1 MKIISLSFFGG
12 IVFTVLIFAFMCCA
26 IGEDFIRHKD
36 RRHPALYK
44 YVIFIFMGI
53 LLTVFSF
60 LFVVLTETNVLKIL
74 LNIDMSHSSLISLI
88 GSILSHSSLIS
99 LIGSIFVCIAAFIL
113 VRYFA
118 YILTP
123 EFTKK
128 SESEIAQVQKQTI
141 LLSILNVFIE
151 LFVIGYYRDVLWY
164 VISWIFY

>member
-1 MKIISLSFFGG
+1 MKITSLSFFGG

-44 YVIFIFMGI
+44 YVIFIFMGM

-60 LFVVLTETNVLKIL
+60 LFVVLTETNVLEIL
-74 LNIDMSHSSLISLI
+74 LNIDM
-88 GSILSHSSLIS
+88 SHSSLIS

-164 VISWIFY
+164 VISWILC

>member
-1 MKIISLSFFGG
+1 MKITGLSFFGG

-36 RRHPALYK
+36 RRHPSLYK

-60 LFVVLTETNVLKIL
+60 LFVVLTETNVLEIL
-74 LNIDMSHSSLISLI
+74 LNIDM
-88 GSILSHSSLIS
+88 SHSSLIS

-123 EFTKK
+123 GFTKK
-128 SESEIAQVQKQTI
+128 SESEIVQVQKQTI

-151 LFVIGYYRDVLWY
+151 LFIIGYYRDVLWY
-164 VISWIFY
+164 IISWIFY

>member
-1 MKIISLSFFGG
+1 MKITGLSFFGG
-12 IVFTVLIFAFMCCA
+12 IVFTVLIFAFMCCD
-26 IGEDFIRHKD
+26 IGEDLIRHKD
-36 RRHPALYK
+36 RRHPSLYK

-60 LFVVLTETNVLKIL
+60 LFVVLTETNVLEIL
-74 LNIDMSHSSLISLI
+74 LNIDM
-88 GSILSHSSLIS
+88 SHSSLIS

-151 LFVIGYYRDVLWY
+151 LFIIWYYRDVLWY

>member
-1 MKIISLSFFGG
+1 MKIISLSFFWG

-36 RRHPALYK
+36 RRHPSLYK

-60 LFVVLTETNVLKIL
+60 LFVVLTETNVLEIL
-74 LNIDMSHSSLISLI
+74 LNIDM
-88 GSILSHSSLIS
+88 SHSSLIS

-113 VRYFA
+113 ARYFA

-151 LFVIGYYRDVLWY
+151 LFVIGYYRDVLWHI
-164 VISWIFY
+164 ISWIFY

>member
-1 MKIISLSFFGG
+1 MKIISLSFFWG

-88 GSILSHSSLIS
+88 GSI
-99 LIGSIFVCIAAFIL
+99 FVCIAAFIL

-164 VISWIFY
+164 VISWIFC

>member
-1 MKIISLSFFGG
+1 MKITGLSFFGG

-36 RRHPALYK
+36 RRHPSLYK

-60 LFVVLTETNVLKIL
+60 LFVVLTETNVLEIL
-74 LNIDMSHSSLISLI
+74 LNIDM
-88 GSILSHSSLIS
+88 SHSSLIS

-141 LLSILNVFIE
+141 QTVKKFHLTSKKLLDMHHIIL
-151 LFVIGYYRDVLWY
+151 Y
-164 VISWIFY
+164 SCHS

>member
-1 MKIISLSFFGG
+1 MKITGLSFFGG

-36 RRHPALYK
+36 RRHPSLYK

-88 GSILSHSSLIS
+88 GSIL
-99 LIGSIFVCIAAFIL
+99 VCITAFIL
-113 VRYFA
+113 ARYFA
-118 YILTP
+118 YILAP
-123 EFTKK
+123 EFTEK

-151 LFVIGYYRDVLWY
+151 LFIIWYYRDVLWY

>member
-1 MKIISLSFFGG
+1 MKITGLSFFGG
-12 IVFTVLIFAFMCCA
+12 IVFTVLIFDFMCCA

-36 RRHPALYK
+36 RRHPSLYK

-60 LFVVLTETNVLKIL
+60 LFVVLTETNVLEIL
-74 LNIDMSHSSLISLI
+74 LNIDM
-88 GSILSHSSLIS
+88 SHSSLIS

-128 SESEIAQVQKQTI
+128 SESEIAQAQKQTI

>member
-1 MKIISLSFFGG
+1 MKITSLLFFWG
-12 IVFTVLIFAFMCCA
+12 IVFTVLIFIFTCCA

-60 LFVVLTETNVLKIL
+60 LFVVLTETNVLEIL
-74 LNIDMSHSSLISLI
+74 LNIDMSHSSLIS
-88 GSILSHSSLIS
+88 
-99 LIGSIFVCIAAFIL
+99 VCIAAFIL

>member
-1 MKIISLSFFGG
+1 MKITSLLFFWG
-12 IVFTVLIFAFMCCA
+12 IVFTVLIFIFTCCD
-26 IGEDFIRHKD
+26 IGEDLIRHKD
-36 RRHPALYK
+36 RRHPSLYK

-60 LFVVLTETNVLKIL
+60 LFVVLTETNVLEIL
-74 LNIDMSHSSLISLI
+74 LNIDM
-88 GSILSHSSLIS
+88 SHSSLIS

-164 VISWIFY
+164 VISWVFC

>member
-1 MKIISLSFFGG
+1 MKITGLSFFGG

-36 RRHPALYK
+36 RRHPSLYK

-60 LFVVLTETNVLKIL
+60 LFVVLTETNVLEIL
-74 LNIDMSHSSLISLI
+74 LNIDM
-88 GSILSHSSLIS
+88 SHSSLIS

-151 LFVIGYYRDVLWY
+151 LFIIGYYRDVLWY
-164 VISWIFY
+164 VIFWIFY

>member
-1 MKIISLSFFGG
+1 MKIISLSFFWG

-36 RRHPALYK
+36 RRHPSLYK

-60 LFVVLTETNVLKIL
+60 LFVVLTETNVLEIL
-74 LNIDMSHSSLISLI
+74 LNIDM
-88 GSILSHSSLIS
+88 SHSSLIS

-164 VISWIFY
+164 VISWIFC

>member
-1 MKIISLSFFGG
+1 
-12 IVFTVLIFAFMCCA
+12 MCCA

-60 LFVVLTETNVLKIL
+60 LFVVLTETNVLEIL
-74 LNIDMSHSSLISLI
+74 LNIDM
-88 GSILSHSSLIS
+88 SHSSLIS

-128 SESEIAQVQKQTI
+128 SESEIVQVQKQTI

-151 LFVIGYYRDVLWY
+151 LFVIGYYRDLLWY

>member
-1 MKIISLSFFGG
+1 MKITSLSFFGG

-36 RRHPALYK
+36 RRHPSLYK
-44 YVIFIFMGI
+44 YVIFIFMGM

-88 GSILSHSSLIS
+88 GSI
-99 LIGSIFVCIAAFIL
+99 FVCIAAFIL
-113 VRYFA
+113 VQYFA
-118 YILTP
+118 CILTP

>member
-1 MKIISLSFFGG
+1 MKIISLSFFWG

-36 RRHPALYK
+36 RRHPSLYK

-60 LFVVLTETNVLKIL
+60 LFVVLTETNVLEIL
-74 LNIDMSHSSLISLI
+74 LNIDM
-88 GSILSHSSLIS
+88 SHSSLIS

-113 VRYFA
+113 VRYFT

-128 SESEIAQVQKQTI
+128 SESEIVQVQKQTI
-141 LLSILNVFIE
+141 LLSILNVLIE
-151 LFVIGYYRDVLWY
+151 LFIIGYYRDVLWY
-164 VISWIFY
+164 IISWIFY

>member
-1 MKIISLSFFGG
+1 MKITSLSFFGG

-60 LFVVLTETNVLKIL
+60 LFVVLTETNVLEIL
-74 LNIDMSHSSLISLI
+74 LNIDM
-88 GSILSHSSLIS
+88 SHSSLIS

-164 VISWIFY
+164 VISWIFC

>member
-1 MKIISLSFFGG
+1 MKITGLSFFGG

-88 GSILSHSSLIS
+88 GSI
-99 LIGSIFVCIAAFIL
+99 FVCITAFIL

>member
-1 MKIISLSFFGG
+1 MKIISLSFFWG

-36 RRHPALYK
+36 RRHPSLYK

-60 LFVVLTETNVLKIL
+60 LFVVLTETNVLEIL
-74 LNIDMSHSSLISLI
+74 LNIDM
-88 GSILSHSSLIS
+88 SHSSLIS

-118 YILTP
+118 CILTP

-128 SESEIAQVQKQTI
+128 SESEIAQAQKQTI

-151 LFVIGYYRDVLWY
+151 LFIIGYYRDVLWY

>member
-1 MKIISLSFFGG
+1 MKITGLSFFGG

-36 RRHPALYK
+36 RRHPSLYK

-60 LFVVLTETNVLKIL
+60 LFVVLTETNVLEIL
-74 LNIDMSHSSLISLI
+74 LNIDM
-88 GSILSHSSLIS
+88 SHSSLIS

-118 YILTP
+118 YILAP

-128 SESEIAQVQKQTI
+128 SESEIVQAQKQTI

-151 LFVIGYYRDVLWY
+151 LFIIGYYRDVLWY

>member
-1 MKIISLSFFGG
+1 
-12 IVFTVLIFAFMCCA
+12 MCCA

-36 RRHPALYK
+36 RRHPSLYK

-60 LFVVLTETNVLKIL
+60 LFVVLTETNVLEIL
-74 LNIDMSHSSLISLI
+74 LNIDM
-88 GSILSHSSLIS
+88 SHSSLIS

-151 LFVIGYYRDVLWY
+151 LFIIWYYRDVLWY
-164 VISWIFY
+164 VISWIFC

>member
-1 MKIISLSFFGG
+1 MKITSLSFFGG

-44 YVIFIFMGI
+44 YVIFIFMGM

-88 GSILSHSSLIS
+88 GSI
-99 LIGSIFVCIAAFIL
+99 FVCIAAFIL

-118 YILTP
+118 YILAP

-151 LFVIGYYRDVLWY
+151 LFIIWYYRDVLWY
-164 VISWIFY
+164 VISWIFC

>member
-1 MKIISLSFFGG
+1 MKITSLSFFGG

-60 LFVVLTETNVLKIL
+60 LFVVLTETNVLEIL
-74 LNIDMSHSSLISLI
+74 LNIDM
-88 GSILSHSSLIS
+88 SHSSLIS

-118 YILTP
+118 YTLTP

>member
-1 MKIISLSFFGG
+1 MKIIGLSFFWG

-60 LFVVLTETNVLKIL
+60 LFVVLTETNVLEIL
-74 LNIDMSHSSLISLI
+74 LNIDM
-88 GSILSHSSLIS
+88 SHSSLIS

-128 SESEIAQVQKQTI
+128 SESEIVQVQKQTI

>member
-36 RRHPALYK
+36 RRHPSLYK

-60 LFVVLTETNVLKIL
+60 LFVVLTETNVLEIL
-74 LNIDMSHSSLISLI
+74 LNIDM
-88 GSILSHSSLIS
+88 SHSSLIS

-128 SESEIAQVQKQTI
+128 SESEIAQAQKQTI

>member
-1 MKIISLSFFGG
+1 MKITSLSFFGG

-60 LFVVLTETNVLKIL
+60 LFVVLTETNVLEIL
-74 LNIDMSHSSLISLI
+74 LNIDM
-88 GSILSHSSLIS
+88 SHSSLIS

-118 YILTP
+118 YILAP

-128 SESEIAQVQKQTI
+128 SESEIVQAQKQTI

>member
-1 MKIISLSFFGG
+1 MKITSLSFFGG
-12 IVFTVLIFAFMCCA
+12 IIFTVLIFAFMCCA

-44 YVIFIFMGI
+44 YVIFIFMGM

-88 GSILSHSSLIS
+88 GSI
-99 LIGSIFVCIAAFIL
+99 FVCIAAFIL

-118 YILTP
+118 YILAP

-151 LFVIGYYRDVLWY
+151 LFIIWYYRDVLWY
-164 VISWIFY
+164 VISWIFC

>member
-1 MKIISLSFFGG
+1 MKITGLSFFGG

-60 LFVVLTETNVLKIL
+60 LLVVLTETNVLEIL
-74 LNIDMSHSSLISLI
+74 LNIDM
-88 GSILSHSSLIS
+88 SHSSLIS

-128 SESEIAQVQKQTI
+128 SESEIAQAQKQTI

>member
-1 MKIISLSFFGG
+1 
-12 IVFTVLIFAFMCCA
+12 MCCD
-26 IGEDFIRHKD
+26 IGEDLIRHKD
-36 RRHPALYK
+36 RRHPSLYK

-60 LFVVLTETNVLKIL
+60 LFVVLTETNVLEIL
-74 LNIDMSHSSLISLI
+74 LNIDM
-88 GSILSHSSLIS
+88 SHSSLIS

-164 VISWIFY
+164 VISWIFC

>member
-1 MKIISLSFFGG
+1 MKITSLSFFGG

-60 LFVVLTETNVLKIL
+60 LFVVLTETNVLEIL
-74 LNIDMSHSSLISLI
+74 LNIDM
-88 GSILSHSSLIS
+88 SHSSLIS

-113 VRYFA
+113 VQYFA

>member
-1 MKIISLSFFGG
+1 MKITSLSFFGG

-44 YVIFIFMGI
+44 YVIFIFMGM

-88 GSILSHSSLIS
+88 GSI
-99 LIGSIFVCIAAFIL
+99 FVCIAAFIL

-118 YILTP
+118 YILAP

>member
-1 MKIISLSFFGG
+1 MKITGLSFFGG

-36 RRHPALYK
+36 RRHPSLYK

-60 LFVVLTETNVLKIL
+60 LFVVLTETNVLEIL
-74 LNIDMSHSSLISLI
+74 LNIDM
-88 GSILSHSSLIS
+88 SHSSLIS

-128 SESEIAQVQKQTI
+128 SESEIAQAQKQTI

-151 LFVIGYYRDVLWY
+151 FFVIGYYRDVLWY

>member
-1 MKIISLSFFGG
+1 MKITSLSFFGG

-88 GSILSHSSLIS
+88 GSI
-99 LIGSIFVCIAAFIL
+99 FVCMAAFIL

-118 YILTP
+118 YILAP

-128 SESEIAQVQKQTI
+128 SESEIAQVQKLTI

-151 LFVIGYYRDVLWY
+151 LFIVWYYRDVLWY

>member
-1 MKIISLSFFGG
+1 MKITSLSFFGG

-60 LFVVLTETNVLKIL
+60 LFVVLTETNVLEIL
-74 LNIDMSHSSLISLI
+74 LNIDM
-88 GSILSHSSLIS
+88 SHSSLIS

-118 YILTP
+118 CILTP

-128 SESEIAQVQKQTI
+128 SESEIAQAQKQTI

>member
-1 MKIISLSFFGG
+1 MKITGLSFFGG

-44 YVIFIFMGI
+44 YVIFIFMGM

-74 LNIDMSHSSLISLI
+74 LNIDM
-88 GSILSHSSLIS
+88 SHSSLIS

-128 SESEIAQVQKQTI
+128 SESEIVQVQKQTI

>member
-1 MKIISLSFFGG
+1 MKIISLSFFWG

-36 RRHPALYK
+36 RRHPSLYK

-88 GSILSHSSLIS
+88 GSI
-99 LIGSIFVCIAAFIL
+99 FVCIAAFIL

-128 SESEIAQVQKQTI
+128 SESEIAQAQKQTI

>member
-1 MKIISLSFFGG
+1 MKITSLLFFWG

-36 RRHPALYK
+36 RRHPSLYK

-88 GSILSHSSLIS
+88 GSI
-99 LIGSIFVCIAAFIL
+99 FVCIAAFIL

-128 SESEIAQVQKQTI
+128 SESEIVQAQKQTI

-151 LFVIGYYRDVLWY
+151 LFIIWYYRDVLWY
-164 VISWIFY
+164 VISWIFC

>member
-1 MKIISLSFFGG
+1 MKITGLSFFGG
-12 IVFTVLIFAFMCCA
+12 IVFTVLIFAFMYCA

-36 RRHPALYK
+36 RRHPSLYK

-60 LFVVLTETNVLKIL
+60 LFVVLTETNVLEIL
-74 LNIDMSHSSLISLI
+74 LNIDM
-88 GSILSHSSLIS
+88 SHSSLIS

-151 LFVIGYYRDVLWY
+151 LFVIGHYRDVLWY

>member
-1 MKIISLSFFGG
+1 MKITGLSFFGG

-36 RRHPALYK
+36 RRHPSLYK

-60 LFVVLTETNVLKIL
+60 LFVVLTETNVLEIL
-74 LNIDMSHSSLISLI
+74 LNIDM
-88 GSILSHSSLIS
+88 SHSSLIS

-113 VRYFA
+113 IRYFA

-164 VISWIFY
+164 VIFWIFY